1 MLQSNNW
8 SYERGHVILFLV
20 ACLVFITDW
29 ISKLWV
35 RQNFSPG
42 ISIPLIED
50 FFYLTRLENSGFFFG
65 LVSLKKSLSISANL
79 LVILFLM
86 ILGSRTSQKSR
97 WARIGLALMMGGA
110 GGNFWDRLRDGQVTD
125 FLDFRLWPVFN
136 LADVAICAGV
146 AIFIWA
152 FLMLI
157 CKDASD
163 SF

>member
-1 MLQSNNW
+1 M
-8 SYERGHVILFLV
+8 ILFLT
-20 ACLVFITDW
+20 ACPVFITDW

-35 RQNFSPG
+35 RQNFSLG
-42 ISIPLIED
+42 VSIPLIED
-50 FFYLTRLENSGFFFG
+50 FLYLTHLENSGFFFG
-65 LVSLKKSLSISANL
+65 LVSLKKSLSIPVNS
-79 LVILFLM
+79 LVILCLI
-86 ILGSRTSQKSR
+86 ILGSRISQKSL
-97 WARIGLALMMGGA
+97 WVRIGLGLMVGGA
-110 GGNFWDRLRDGQVTD
+110 GANFWDRLGDGRVTD

-157 CKDASD
+157 CKNASN